1 MAGPTRLHHAA
12 PMAPQSS
19 GRDDSHRDGDPP
31 RDADSLRTDD
41 VLEAV
46 LAVDEADEV
55 VRRIADVRLRTR
67 CDVEGEVASV
77 GRATGPTAALDVVL
91 SDGTGHLL
99 CHFFGRDTISGVTV
113 GARLRV
119 AGRLVTYRSRRCLLN
134 PAYELVGVASAD
146 ADSS

>member
-1 MAGPTRLHHAA
+1 
-12 PMAPQSS
+12 MAPHPLA
-19 GRDDSHRDGDPP
+19 RDESHRNGESPYDGD
-31 RDADSLRTDD
+31 SFGVDD

-46 LAVDEADEV
+46 LGVDEDEEV
-55 VRRIADVRLRTR
+55 VRRIGDVRHRTR

-77 GRATGPTAALDVVL
+77 GRGTGPTAALDVVL

-99 CHFFGRDTISGVTV
+99 CHFFGRDAIFGVTV

-134 PAYELVGVASAD
+134 PDYELVGAASSN